1 MEIIQEWASTY
12 ISSVAKTD
20 LKDKNSSREAVLH
33 LVESAVK
40 TDRHLHLLRLLYGA
54 VGLLGPHRLET
65 WNPDRIAELGSILS
79 SCDAFRIQFI
89 LYPLLMAIDIGKEI
103 KPETLVL
110 KREATILSNILKNL
124 ILPYTYSLI

>member
-20 LKDKNSSREAVLH
+20 LKDKNISRDSVLH
-33 LVESAVK
+33 LVDSAVK
-40 TDRHLHLLRLLYGA
+40 TDRHLQLLRFLYGA
-54 VGLLGPHRLET
+54 VGLLGPQRLET

-110 KREATILSNILKNL
+110 KREATILSNTISYH
-124 ILPYTYSLI
+124 IICISLI

>member
-20 LKDKNSSREAVLH
+20 LKDKNISRDSVLH
-33 LVESAVK
+33 LVDSAVK
-40 TDRHLHLLRLLYGA
+40 TDRHLLLLRLLYGA
-54 VGLLGPHRLET
+54 VGLLGPQRLET

-110 KREATILSNILKNL
+110 KREATILSNTISYHIISYVFL
-124 ILPYTYSLI
+124 